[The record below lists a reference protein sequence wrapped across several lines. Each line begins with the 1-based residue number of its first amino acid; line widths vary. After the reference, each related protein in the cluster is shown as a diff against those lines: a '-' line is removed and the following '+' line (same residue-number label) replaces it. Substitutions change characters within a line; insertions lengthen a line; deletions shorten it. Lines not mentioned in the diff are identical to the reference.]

1 MSPETVFGSGARM
14 NAYPVGESYQ
24 TVRFRD
30 PHAISHCSNIRPQGT
45 TFPGIHQHC
54 GRVIKYTHPGADELT
69 NCTFVGVSKDIW
81 QEFNV

>member
-1 MSPETVFGSGARM
+1 MSPETGFGSGARM
-14 NAYPVGESYQ
+14 NAYPVGESHQ

-30 PHAISHCSNIRPQGT
+30 PHAISHCSNHQGA

-54 GRVIKYTHPGADELT
+54 GRVIKYTHLGADELT